1 MPAMILKTT
10 WTVNIAQYTATNLRR
25 LVMAPIKLGNKS
37 EAGEVEPITIAATQ
51 DVPEEGEDCKEEIDD
66 DLDDQGC
73 PAHL

>member
-37 EAGEVEPITIAATQ
+37 EAGEVEPMTIAATQ
-51 DVPEEGEDCKEEIDD
+51 RRTRRRRG
-66 DLDDQGC
+66 LQGGDR
-73 PAHL
+73 